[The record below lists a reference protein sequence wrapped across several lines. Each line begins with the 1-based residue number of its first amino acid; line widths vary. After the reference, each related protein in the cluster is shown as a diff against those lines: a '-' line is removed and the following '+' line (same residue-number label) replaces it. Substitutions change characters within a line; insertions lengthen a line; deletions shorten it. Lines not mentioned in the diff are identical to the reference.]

1 MFQLGRTLLLSSRL
15 LLGGMVKSEPV
26 RILVIE
32 DEVKLATHL
41 SRALEGEGHEARVVH
56 DGKVALVEA
65 REGNY
70 DLLVLD
76 VELPR
81 MDGFEILKQ
90 LRSSGVA
97 TRILMLTAR
106 SENPDKI
113 AGLSGGADDYL
124 TKPFAMN
131 ELLARVN
138 ALGRR
143 FAEPPS
149 RILRAG
155 DVTLN
160 VETREVSRGERCI
173 ELSERE
179 CALLKVLMREPG
191 RAFSRMELS
200 ERVWE
205 RAHEYDTKLIEIY
218 IGRLRKKID
227 EGATQ
232 PLIKTVRHL
241 GYAVRGDSLA

>member
-1 MFQLGRTLLLSSRL
+1 
-15 LLGGMVKSEPV
+15 V

-32 DEVKLATHL
+32 DEVKLAAHL
-41 SRALEGEGHEARVVH
+41 SRALEQDGHEVRVVH

-65 REGNY
+65 RDGSY

-81 MDGFEILKQ
+81 MDGFEILKK
-90 LRSSGVA
+90 LRSCAVP

-113 AGLSGGADDYL
+113 AGLTGGADDYL

-143 FAEPPS
+143 FVAPPG
-149 RILRAG
+149 RTLRVA

-160 VETREVSRGERCI
+160 VEKREVWRGERRI
-173 ELSERE
+173 VLSERE
-179 CALLKVLMREPG
+179 FALLKVLMREPG
-191 RAFSRMELS
+191 RVFSRAELS

-205 RAHEYDTKLIEIY
+205 RAHEYDTK
-218 IGRLRKKID
+218 
-227 EGATQ
+227 
-232 PLIKTVRHL
+232 
-241 GYAVRGDSLA
+241 

>member
-1 MFQLGRTLLLSSRL
+1 
-15 LLGGMVKSEPV
+15 
-26 RILVIE
+26 
-32 DEVKLATHL
+32 
-41 SRALEGEGHEARVVH
+41 
-56 DGKVALVEA
+56 
-65 REGNY
+65 
-70 DLLVLD
+70 
-76 VELPR
+76 
-81 MDGFEILKQ
+81 
-90 LRSSGVA
+90 
-97 TRILMLTAR
+97 
-106 SENPDKI
+106 
-113 AGLSGGADDYL
+113 
-124 TKPFAMN
+124 MN

-143 FAEPPS
+143 FAVPAS
-149 RILRAG
+149 SILRAG

-160 VETREVSRGERCI
+160 VEKREVRRGERCI

-227 EGATQ
+227 EDSSQ

-241 GYAVRGDSLA
+241 GYAVRGDSSA

>member
-1 MFQLGRTLLLSSRL
+1 
-15 LLGGMVKSEPV
+15 
-26 RILVIE
+26 
-32 DEVKLATHL
+32 
-41 SRALEGEGHEARVVH
+41 
-56 DGKVALVEA
+56 
-65 REGNY
+65 
-70 DLLVLD
+70 VLD

-90 LRSSGVA
+90 LRSCGVA

-113 AGLSGGADDYL
+113 AGLTGGADDYL

-143 FAEPPS
+143 FVAPTA
-149 RILRAG
+149 RTLRVA
-155 DVTLN
+155 DLTLKLD
-160 VETREVSRGERCI
+160 EREAWFGERRI

-179 CALLKVLMREPG
+179 CALLKVLMAEPG
-191 RAFSRMELS
+191 RVFSRAELS

-218 IGRLRKKID
+218 IFRLRKKFD
-227 EGATQ
+227 ESSTK

-241 GYAVRGDSLA
+241 GYTIRDDDSA

>member
-1 MFQLGRTLLLSSRL
+1 M
-15 LLGGMVKSEPV
+15 

-32 DEVKLATHL
+32 DEVKLAAHL
-41 SRALEGEGHEARVVH
+41 ARALEHDGHEVRVVH
-56 DGKVALVEA
+56 DGKVAFLEG
-65 REGNY
+65 RDGNY

-81 MDGFEILKQ
+81 MNGFEILKK
-90 LRSSGVA
+90 LRASDVT

-113 AGLSGGADDYL
+113 AGLTGGADDYL

-131 ELLARVN
+131 ELIARVN

-143 FAEPPS
+143 FVAPPS
-149 RILRAG
+149 RVLRVA
-155 DVTLN
+155 DLRLN
-160 VETREVSRGERCI
+160 LDNREAWRGERRI

-179 CALLKVLMREPG
+179 CALLNVLMADPG
-191 RAFSRMELS
+191 RVFSRAELS

-218 IGRLRKKID
+218 IGKLRKKID
-227 EGATQ
+227 EDSTE

-241 GYAVRGDSLA
+241 GYAVREGSVA

>member
-1 MFQLGRTLLLSSRL
+1 
-15 LLGGMVKSEPV
+15 MVKSESV

-41 SRALEGEGHEARVVH
+41 SRALEAEGHEARVVH

-113 AGLSGGADDYL
+113 AGLTGGADDYL

-143 FAEPPS
+143 FAAPPS
-149 RILRAG
+149 SILRAG

-160 VETREVSRGERCI
+160 VEKREVCRGERCI

-179 CALLKVLMREPG
+179 CALLRVLMREPG

-241 GYAVRGDSLA
+241 GYAVRGDSSA

>member
-1 MFQLGRTLLLSSRL
+1 M
-15 LLGGMVKSEPV
+15 

-32 DEVKLATHL
+32 DEVNLAAHL
-41 SRALEGEGHEARVVH
+41 SRALEHDGHEVRVVH
-56 DGKVALVEA
+56 DGKVASVEA
-65 REGNY
+65 RDGNY

-90 LRSSGVA
+90 LRSDGVSA
-97 TRILMLTAR
+97 RILMLTAR
-106 SENPDKI
+106 SENPDKV
-113 AGLSGGADDYL
+113 AGLTGGADDYV

-138 ALGRR
+138 AVGRR
-143 FAEPPS
+143 FVAPTG
-149 RILRAG
+149 RILRVG
-155 DVTLN
+155 DVTLKLDQ
-160 VETREVSRGERCI
+160 REAWRGERRI

-179 CALLKVLMREPG
+179 CALLKVLMAEPG
-191 RAFSRMELS
+191 RVFSRAELS

-218 IGRLRKKID
+218 VGRLRKKID
-227 EGATQ
+227 EGSTE
-232 PLIKTVRHL
+232 PLLRTVRHL
-241 GYAVRGDSLA
+241 GYAVREDTPE

>member
-1 MFQLGRTLLLSSRL
+1 MQFYVNNVAGDAIFVESSRMTWPVVRRWSEVSPSA
-15 LLGGMVKSEPV
+15 GGMVKSEPV

-41 SRALEGEGHEARVVH
+41 SRALEGEGHGARVVH

-65 REGNY
+65 REGIY

-90 LRSSGVA
+90 LRLSGVA

-131 ELLARVN
+131 ELLAR
-138 ALGRR
+138 
-143 FAEPPS
+143 
-149 RILRAG
+149 
-155 DVTLN
+155 
-160 VETREVSRGERCI
+160 
-173 ELSERE
+173 
-179 CALLKVLMREPG
+179 
-191 RAFSRMELS
+191 
-200 ERVWE
+200 
-205 RAHEYDTKLIEIY
+205 
-218 IGRLRKKID
+218 
-227 EGATQ
+227 
-232 PLIKTVRHL
+232 
-241 GYAVRGDSLA
+241 

>member
-1 MFQLGRTLLLSSRL
+1 LSGLAFRYP
-15 LLGGMVKSEPV
+15 GMVESESV

-41 SRALEGEGHEARVVH
+41 SRALETEGHEARVVH

-65 REGNY
+65 RDGNY
-70 DLLVLD
+70 ELLVLD

-81 MDGFEILKQ
+81 MDGFEILKE
-90 LRSSGVA
+90 LRSCGVT

-113 AGLSGGADDYL
+113 AGLMGGADDYL

-143 FAEPPS
+143 FAQPS
-149 RILRAG
+149 STILRAG

-160 VETREVSRGERCI
+160 VEKREVCRGERRI

-205 RAHEYDTKLIEIY
+205 RAHDYDTKLIEIY

-227 EGATQ
+227 EGSKH

-241 GYAVRGDSLA
+241 GYAVRGDDLA